1 MADLDYE
8 GEVTVVTF
16 TDDEGHETHYEEDMV
31 INYDGKRFA
40 VLVSLPP
47 EDCEPGC
54 KCQRRTGSYHSRI
67 E

>member
-31 INYDGKRFA
+31 INYDGKR
-40 VLVSLPP
+40 LP
-47 EDCEPGC
+47 
-54 KCQRRTGSYHSRI
+54 Y
-67 E
+67 